1 MGHQHLHLRARTY
14 FQSMVGFFPAHVTV
28 YNKMDIFHL
37 KEGTTPKDH
46 RANSS
51 APSSVTKGYTSPVS
65 LRLQPKTEFTALLWL
80 LPYS

>member
-1 MGHQHLHLRARTY
+1 
-14 FQSMVGFFPAHVTV
+14 
-28 YNKMDIFHL
+28 MDIFHL
-37 KEGTTPKDH
+37 KERTTPKDH